1 MKIAHINNI
10 SGIASVI
17 ADYQRKQGYEV
28 DVYVFNKKI
37 YNQFGGTLVN
47 YRSPISRWSYLVN

>member
-28 DVYVFNKKI
+28 DVYVFNKK
-37 YNQFGGTLVN
+37 NLQ
-47 YRSPISRWSYLVN
+47 PIWWYWLTIDLQYLDGDYLVN

>member
-10 SGIASVI
+10 SGIASII
-17 ADYQRKQGYEV
+17 ADYQRKQGDEV

-37 YNQFGGTLVN
+37 YSQFGGTFIN
-47 YRSPISRWSYLVN
+47 